1 MGHRSVDLLVLLFC
15 IAVLC
20 RSETPLMRRLIA
32 WTHALSGVAVAA
44 VVLAI
49 IAVAVIGLLP
59 HK

>member
-1 MGHRSVDLLVLLFC
+1 MGHHSVDLLVLLFC

-20 RSETPLMRRLIA
+20 RSETPMRRLIA

>member
-1 MGHRSVDLLVLLFC
+1 
-15 IAVLC
+15 
-20 RSETPLMRRLIA
+20 MRRLIA